1 MSKAFVIVASLLL
14 LPGLAEASG
23 KAAKGGFKV
32 VPAGETKWADV
43 PGMDGVKMAALDGA
57 PDKGASRFLIKLAGG
72 LSVPVHFHN
81 PDHYVYVV
89 SGTMVL
95 GIDGKDVTLPAGS
108 YFSFTGK
115 KKHTTLCQA
124 GADCVLFIDARGKWD
139 VVPVAA
145 AK

>member
-1 MSKAFVIVASLLL
+1 MSKAFVIVAALLL
-14 LPGLAEASG
+14 LPGQAEASD
-23 KAAKGGFKV
+23 KAAKGRSKV
-32 VPAGETKWADV
+32 VLAGEAKWADV

-57 PDKGASRFLIKLAGG
+57 PDKGASRFLIRLAGG
-72 LSVPVHFHN
+72 HAVPVHFHN
-81 PDHYVYVV
+81 PDHYVFVV

-108 YFSFTGK
+108 YFSFTGR

-124 GADCVLFIDARGKWD
+124 GADCVLFLDARGKWD
-139 VVPVAA
+139 VVPVGA